1 MIPVISANPRIVT
14 MTTYLLRLQLT
25 RDQGSL
31 SFEIPG
37 PDRLTQDQ
45 VVLSDACA
53 VNDPVRREATYFVMA
68 QYAFPRKEFFHF
80 HIENAY

>member
-25 RDQGSL
+25 RDYFSL

-37 PDRLTQDQ
+37 PDWLTQDQ
-45 VVLSDACA
+45 VVLSDA
-53 VNDPVRREATYFVMA
+53 
-68 QYAFPRKEFFHF
+68 
-80 HIENAY
+80 